1 MSRDSLGGVVASRST
16 VADVA
21 SLLRPWRVRVL
32 AVATCV
38 LAAASFELVPPFI
51 VRVIVD
57 DHLVVG
63 RSAGLL
69 LLAVLYLAATA
80 AVQAMTFLYSYLA
93 ATIAQS
99 VISNLRARL
108 FAHLQRLSLND
119 LDRMPVGD
127 AISRCTSDVETLDVV
142 FSSGI
147 AVLVANLARLLTLT
161 VGMIVLSPPLAL
173 VAALVAPPLVIVL
186 RFLQVRVRRA
196 ERATRLAVGALN
208 ARLQENLRGIEVV
221 RTFGREG
228 EAVQGFRR
236 ILGSALAASNQATAY
251 SALYAPVTAI
261 VAALAVASLLWAGTR
276 ETFAAFDISLGTLTA
291 FLILLQRI
299 FQPITALG
307 EEWQTVQGAMA
318 GAERVFATLALSPET
333 AAPSATRAPSRGGA
347 PPIQLDAVVF
357 GYADGPPV
365 LHGVSLRVNPGEHVA
380 LVGRTGAGKSSAL
393 QLLAGLYAPREG
405 TVRIAGRD
413 PLVLEESE
421 RRRLLGVVPQVVQL
435 FSGTVSENLTLGDSS
450 VPDTAVREAARIAGA
465 DAFVRTLPM
474 GYRTRLSSGSGGRG
488 TQISAGQQQL
498 LALARALV
506 HEPAVLLLD
515 EATAAIDSV
524 SDAMFR
530 AALRESVLPRGCA
543 VLTVAHRLAT
553 ALEADRVIVLE
564 NGHVVEEGA
573 PADLASREGRF
584 AALLELEAAGW
595 DWRSGPSTQPRDGS
609 TYP

>member
-1 MSRDSLGGVVASRST
+1 MSHAISGGVVASRST
-16 VADVA
+16 AAAVA
-21 SLLRPWRVRVL
+21 SLLRPWRVRAF
-32 AVATCV
+32 AVGVCV

-63 RSAGLL
+63 RSSGLL
-69 LLAVLYLAATA
+69 LLAVLYLAAAA
-80 AVQAMTFLYSYLA
+80 AVQALTFLYSYLA

-99 VISNLRARL
+99 VISTLRVRL
-108 FAHLQRLSLND
+108 FAHLQRLPLGHF
-119 LDRMPVGD
+119 DRMPVGD

-161 VGMIVLSPPLAL
+161 AGMIVLSPPLTL

-186 RFLQVRVRRA
+186 RFLQVRVRAA

-208 ARLQENLRGIEVV
+208 ARLQENLRGLEVV
-221 RTFGREG
+221 RAFGREG
-228 EAVQGFRR
+228 EAVHGFRR
-236 ILGSALAASNQATAY
+236 ILSDALAASNRATRY
-251 SALYAPVTAI
+251 SALYAPITAI

-276 ETFAAFDISLGTLTA
+276 ETFEAFDISLGTLTA

-318 GAERVFATLALSPET
+318 GAERVFATLAVAPET
-333 AAPSATRAPSRGGA
+333 PAPALTRTSSRVGT

-357 GYADGPPV
+357 SYADGPPV
-365 LHGVSLRVNPGEHVA
+365 LHGVSLTVEAGEHVA
-380 LVGRTGAGKSSAL
+380 LVGRTGAGKTSAL
-393 QLLAGLYAPREG
+393 QLLAGLYAPRAG
-405 TVRIAGRD
+405 TVRVAGRD
-413 PLVLEESE
+413 PVGLEESE
-421 RRRLLGVVPQVVQL
+421 RRTVLGVVPQVVQL
-435 FSGTVSENLTLGDSS
+435 FSGTVSDNLTLGDSS
-450 VPDTAVREAARIAGA
+450 VPEAAVREAARIAGA
-465 DAFVRTLPM
+465 DAFVRALPM
-474 GYRTRLSSGSGGRG
+474 GYQTQLSGGSGGRG

-524 SDAMFR
+524 SDATFR

-564 NGHVVEEGA
+564 NGRVVEEGA
-573 PADLASREGRF
+573 PGDLAGRGGRF
-584 AALLELEAAGW
+584 AALLELESAGW
-595 DWRSGPSTQPRDGS
+595 DWRSSP
-609 TYP
+609 